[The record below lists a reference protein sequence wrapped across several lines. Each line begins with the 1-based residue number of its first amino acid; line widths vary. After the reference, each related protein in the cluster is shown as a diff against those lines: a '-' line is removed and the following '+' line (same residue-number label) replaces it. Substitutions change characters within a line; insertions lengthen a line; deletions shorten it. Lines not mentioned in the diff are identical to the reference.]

1 MQLNGG
7 PQSSALILNLA
18 FIRSL
23 GRSRIQGVPRPRL
36 LSVMRAHSL
45 SFGRRYTCD
54 FSSIYISPDAHGVTK
69 PELVLRRYG
78 TSRTENVDKRSWAL
92 LERRIP

>member
-7 PQSSALILNLA
+7 PRSSALILNLA
-18 FIRSL
+18 FIRYL
-23 GRSRIQGVPRPRL
+23 GRSRIQGVPRTRL

-54 FSSIYISPDAHGVTK
+54 FRIHISPDAQGVTK
-69 PELVLRRYG
+69 PELVLKRYG
-78 TSRTENVDKRSWAL
+78 TLSGIAYGKR
-92 LERRIP
+92 